1 MSVGDLENED
11 GYMIR
16 LYIGGAGHGQEVL
29 AEKETG
35 KHPVLCNPETA
46 FREEAV
52 DKFHLLTRQVLKDGG
67 SAQEFAE
74 KLAAENPDVVICC
87 DEIGGG
93 IVPAEREERIWREET
108 GRALCILAEHAESV
122 TRVYCGIGQRIK

>member
-1 MSVGDLENED
+1 
-11 GYMIR
+11 MIR
-16 LYIGGAGHGQEVL
+16 LYIGGAGHGQEL
-29 AEKETG
+29 IAEKETG
-35 KHPVLCNPETA
+35 KHPVLCDLESALTESA
-46 FREEAV
+46 I
-52 DKFHLLTRQVLKDGG
+52 DQFHLLTKQVLKDGG
-67 SAQEFAE
+67 SPQDFAK
-74 KLAAENPDVVICC
+74 KLVEENPDAVICS